1 MLLRFGGPCG
11 KTVLKYS
18 SVSVSHPCSMVL
30 LLLMIA
36 FTMLLSES
44 INLLYSLI
52 FCRADCE
59 LHVCHPSS
67 RHGVG
72 QGLVLLW
79 PRICLAAI
87 LCAMSSAFVCVV
99 VRVVAARP
107 HCAAFSTYTDH
118 SGARMSTVM
127 ALALAHLT
135 SSAVLHFVLRTR
147 VCSHSSH
154 LPVSCSGWPM
164 YL

>member
-1 MLLRFGGPCG
+1 
-11 KTVLKYS
+11 
-18 SVSVSHPCSMVL
+18 MVL
-30 LLLMIA
+30 LLLIIA

-44 INLLYSLI
+44 ISLLYSLI

-87 LCAMSSAFVCVV
+87 LCAMSSALVCVV

-107 HCAAFSTYTDH
+107 HCAAFSTYTVH
-118 SGARMSTVM
+118 NG
-127 ALALAHLT
+127 ALAIGPHDNQLAE
-135 SSAVLHFVLRTR
+135 TR
-147 VCSHSSH
+147 VDLAGKQSHANQLGLTFGANAGGGVGFELRGFLGLQS
-154 LPVSCSGWPM
+154 LQLAGG
-164 YL
+164 